1 MLFIFVIHSGFKP
14 VSHKFY
20 VSVMEIRHDEAKK
33 ELQISLSIF
42 WDDWERYL
50 DETQPS
56 DKIVNYQ
63 DDSKE
68 ATLLF
73 ENYLKQHLRFSID
86 NQPKTFEY
94 LGREYDLDVMYG
106 YLLIKNIETFQAIE
120 IKNTVLT
127 DFIPDQ
133 QNIIHLIT
141 ANGRKS
147 SMTDADK
154 PKAVL
159 KTN

>member
-1 MLFIFVIHSGFKP
+1 
-14 VSHKFY
+14 
-20 VSVMEIRHDEAKK
+20 MEIRHDETKK

-50 DETQPS
+50 EETRPPDES
-56 DKIVNYQ
+56 VNYQ
-63 DDSKE
+63 DDSAE
-68 ATLLF
+68 AVLIF
-73 ENYLKQHLRFSID
+73 ENYLKQHLLFSVD

-106 YLLIKNIETFQAIE
+106 YLLIKNIDAFQTIE

-127 DFIPDQ
+127 NFIPEQ

-141 ANGRKS
+141 PNGRKS

-154 PKAVL
+154 PKALL
-159 KTN
+159 KIN